1 MERGIRKNSRVLN
14 TFNGIYN
21 FGKIILKPFVISETD
36 LSCPRLTDQIQI
48 L

>member
-1 MERGIRKNSRVLN
+1 MERGMRKNSRVVN
-14 TFNGIYN
+14 TFYGIYN